1 MSRIAALLQV
11 ALNPSKTPETPSS
24 QLPVHTVKMI
34 SHAGELQASKN
45 LDKRERRRGQ
55 SSAKRDRERE
65 REGLTTQTATRSP
78 ADF

>member
-45 LDKRERRRGQ
+45 LDKRERR
-55 SSAKRDRERE
+55 ERSVQCQE
-65 REGLTTQTATRSP
+65 RQREGERGTHH
-78 ADF
+78 ADSHSFSS